1 MDGHRTTRR
10 TVAARMTA
18 LAACLFVAAVF
29 SCQKKGQPTGATS
42 PAKPANGTLTIKG
55 SDTMVQLTSAWAE
68 AFMKARPEVEIA
80 VTGGG
85 SGTGFAAL
93 LNGTTDLCAASR
105 EISEKEKKQAEQK
118 GIKPIEV
125 TVARDGIAV
134 VVHPQ
139 NPVGVLTMEQLKKI
153 YTGAYTKWSQVGG
166 PDEAIILL
174 SRESNSGTYM
184 FFQEHVL
191 EKADYAQATR
201 LMPATSAIVQAVSTD
216 KTAIGYIGLGYAVE
230 AKGKVKMLAVKA
242 HEDAPAITPSEEA
255 VKAGTYAIA
264 RKLYFYANGTP
275 GGAAKD
281 FVEFCLSEAGQKIV
295 RETGYVTV
303 K

>member
-1 MDGHRTTRR
+1 MDGHLTTRR

-18 LAACLFVAAVF
+18 LAACLFVAAAF
-29 SCQKKGQPTGATS
+29 SCQKKGQSTGATP
-42 PAKPANGTLTIKG
+42 PAKSAKGTLTIKG

-68 AFMKARPEVEIA
+68 AFMKVRPEVEIA

-93 LNGTTDLCAASR
+93 LNGTTNLCAASR
-105 EISEKEKKQAEQK
+105 EISEKEKKQAEEK
-118 GIKPIEV
+118 GLKPIEV

-139 NPVGVLTMEQLKKI
+139 NPVSVLTLEQLKKI

-216 KTAIGYIGLGYAVE
+216 KTAIGYVGLGYAVE
-230 AKGKVKMLAVKA
+230 AKGKVKVIAVKA
-242 HEDAPAITPSEEA
+242 KEDTPAVTPSEEA